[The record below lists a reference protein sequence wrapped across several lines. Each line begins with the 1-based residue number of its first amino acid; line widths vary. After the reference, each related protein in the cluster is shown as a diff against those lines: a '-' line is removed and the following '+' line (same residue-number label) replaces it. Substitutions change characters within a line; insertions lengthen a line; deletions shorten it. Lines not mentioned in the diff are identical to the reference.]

1 MHMLGLQPF
10 TTGELEQGADD
21 FATDLGCTR
30 IARHAKSVSAAG
42 NLYVEAAFN
51 LPQVLVELATK
62 IGETVVVG
70 GFQDDVPGNFYGVQW
85 LAVKPLE

>member
-1 MHMLGLQPF
+1 
-10 TTGELEQGADD
+10 
-21 FATDLGCTR
+21 
-30 IARHAKSVSAAG
+30 
-42 NLYVEAAFN
+42 
-51 LPQVLVELATK
+51 VLVELATK